1 MSDNNWLSVT
11 EAIDNMLEHAACSL
25 ALDTVPLAQALDRV
39 LAENMVAPLDVPAYD
54 NSAMDGYALRYADA
68 SLEQPLRVV
77 GTVLA
82 GQSWS
87 SSLPVQSAVR
97 IMTGA
102 PIPAECD
109 CVIMQEQTRVDG
121 EQLWLT
127 AMPKQHDHIR
137 PQGDDVQQ
145 GQVLLTA
152 GQRLTPMHIGLLAS
166 LGVAEVPVYRR
177 LRVALF
183 SSGDELRLPGQALP
197 EHCIYDSNRFALM
210 AMLQRLA
217 VDAVD
222 LGLIADDPSALR
234 EAFVRGQNEADVLIS
249 SAGVSVGDADH
260 TKTVLAELGD
270 VGFWKVAM
278 KPGKPFAFG
287 RLASGWF
294 FGLPGNPVSAVV
306 TMDQLVQPI
315 LRQLAGEVVV
325 PVRALPMRSASAI
338 KKRPGRADY
347 QRAHYDVENGTLVVR
362 PLANQSSGVLT
373 SMVKANAYIR
383 LPADQGS
390 LAAGSEVDVLPFS
403 TLLQ

>member
-11 EAIDNMLEHAACSL
+11 EAIDSMLEHAACSL

-39 LAENMVAPLDVPAYD
+39 LAEDIVAPLDVPAYD
-54 NSAMDGYALRYADA
+54 NSAMDGYALRHADA
-68 SLEQPLRVV
+68 QLDQPLTIV

-82 GQSWS
+82 GQAWNE
-87 SSLPVQSAVR
+87 SLPANSAVR

-109 CVIMQEQTRVDG
+109 CVVMQEQTRREG
-121 EQLWLT
+121 EQIWLT
-127 AMPKQHDHIR
+127 ALPKPHEHIR
-137 PQGDDVQQ
+137 PRGDDVTQ

-166 LGVAEVPVYRR
+166 LGVANVPVYRR

-217 VDAVD
+217 VDVVD
-222 LGLIADDPSALR
+222 LGLIADDLDALR
-234 EAFVRGQNEADVLIS
+234 AAFARAQNEADVLIS
-249 SAGVSVGDADH
+249 SAGVSVGDADY

-287 RLASGWF
+287 RLAHGWF

-306 TMDQLVQPI
+306 TMDQLVQPV
-315 LRQLAGEVVV
+315 LRQLAGEVVS
-325 PVRALPMRSASAI
+325 PVAVLPMRSASAI

-347 QRAHYDVENGTLVVR
+347 QRARYDVEQGALVVR

-373 SMVKANAYIR
+373 SMVNANAYIR
-383 LPADQGS
+383 LATDEGS
-390 LAAGSEVDVLPFS
+390 LEAGSEVDVLPFS